1 MMKNIFTLCTLYM
14 IFSCANPV
22 EKETLNTPTES
33 LLPNLDIE
41 NGIEIVTW
49 NIEQF
54 PKLGQRTIDSVASII
69 TSLNADIYCLQEI
82 SDLSKFIDLVEIL
95 DGYSYVESN
104 ATEYLNLVVLYKN
117 NQFLVRNQSDLFTD
131 SMYDFASRPPL
142 RIEMT
147 FTGENPIDFTLINM
161 HLKCCDNGFNRRV
174 SSANILYDYLNS
186 SIQAGVVNHIIVG
199 DWNMEPEELQDTGW
213 LEKVAGK
220 VIIPPAA
227 VTCAQGKGSLIDYI
241 VVNEAGAAY
250 VEEITLDAKGH
261 WKPHL
266 GYTIWLSGDAEEV
279 EVQALARP
287 RKFDQF
293 CNMFNHA

>member
-1 MMKNIFTLCTLYM
+1 MKNIFTLCTLYL

-186 SIQAGVVNHIIVG
+186 SIQAGIVNHIIVG
-199 DWNMEPEELQDTGW
+199 DWNDDISDQYSENSFNIFLDDT
-213 LEKVAGK
+213 ENYKY
-220 VIIPPAA
+220 
-227 VTCAQGKGSLIDYI
+227 VTYENAHSGTNIHDSYPSYPSFIDHI
-241 VVNEAGAAY
+241 MISKDLFDEAENGD
-250 VEEITLDAKGH
+250 VQTIR
-261 WKPHL
+261 L
-266 GYTIWLSGDAEEV
+266 GDYLSGYD
-279 EVQALARP
+279 QIISDHRP
-287 RKFDQF
+287 VVWRFTP
-293 CNMFNHA
+293 

>member
-1 MMKNIFTLCTLYM
+1 MMKNIFTLCTLYL

-199 DWNMEPEELQDTGW
+199 DWNDDISDQYSENSFNIFLDDT
-213 LEKVAGK
+213 ENYKY
-220 VIIPPAA
+220 
-227 VTCAQGKGSLIDYI
+227 VTYENANSGTNIHDSYPSYPSFIDHI
-241 VVNEAGAAY
+241 MISKDLFDEAENGD
-250 VEEITLDAKGH
+250 VQTIR
-261 WKPHL
+261 L
-266 GYTIWLSGDAEEV
+266 GDYLSGYD
-279 EVQALARP
+279 QIISDHRP
-287 RKFDQF
+287 VVWRFTP
-293 CNMFNHA
+293 